1 MGELSKRDAEEKRE
15 NYISKL
21 RQLKTYVREDF
32 TEMDFENADQRDVIE
47 GHIEEIEGYF
57 DGLISS
63 LENMQFS

>member
-1 MGELSKRDAEEKRE
+1 MGELSKRDAEAKRAD
-15 NYISKL
+15 YISKL
-21 RQLKTYVREDF
+21 TQLKAYARENF